1 MVQNN
6 YGERMKGIILAG
18 GSGTRLA
25 PMTHVVSKQMLPIYD
40 KPMLFYPLSLLML
53 AGIREILI
61 ISTPRDLPL
70 MRSLLGD
77 GSQLGLK
84 LSYREQPK
92 PEGIAQAFLIGETF
106 IQGEPVCLILGDNIF
121 YGQSLSTTL
130 ARASALK
137 DGALVFAYHVR
148 DPERYGV
155 VEMDKNGKALS
166 IEEKPKE
173 PKSSLAVTGLY
184 FYDKDVVKLTRALKP
199 SARGEL
205 EITDLNRAYMQNGKL
220 RVELLG
226 RGSAWLD
233 TGTPD
238 SLMQAAQYVQIIEAR
253 QGVKIACLEEI
264 ALRKTFIDLD
274 QFKKLADGYGKSEY
288 GQYLKQLI

>member
-1 MVQNN
+1 
-6 YGERMKGIILAG
+6 MKGIILAG

-25 PMTHVVSKQMLPIYD
+25 PMTSAVSKQMLAVYD
-40 KPMLFYPLSLLML
+40 KPMLYYPLSILML

-61 ISTPRDLPL
+61 ISTPRDLPM
-70 MRSLLGD
+70 MRELLGD
-77 GSQLGLK
+77 GSRLGVS
-84 LSYREQPK
+84 LSYLPQPK
-92 PEGIAQAFLIGETF
+92 PEGIAQAFLIGESF
-106 IQGEPVCLILGDNIF
+106 IAKSPVCLILGDNIF
-121 YGQSLSTTL
+121 YGQSLTQRLEAAADTT
-130 ARASALK
+130 
-137 DGALVFAYHVR
+137 DGAVVFAYQVR

-155 VEMDKNGKALS
+155 VEMDDSGRALS
-166 IEEKPKE
+166 IEEKPAK

-184 FYDKDVVKLTRALKP
+184 FYDRQVVDIAKSIKP

-205 EITDLNRAYMQNGKL
+205 EITDVNRAYLQQKKL
-220 RVELLG
+220 GVELLG

-264 ALRKTFIDLD
+264 ALRKGFIDLAHME
-274 QFKKLADGYGKSEY
+274 KLQAAYGKNDY
-288 GQYLKQLI
+288 GQYLSRVIAEYRP